1 MEDKKEG
8 RKEED
13 WRRGGEW
20 EEGEKEK
27 EKKEEDLEVTI
38 LSLCIGDINRLLV
51 HLFLET
57 FTPMWVSPPLPN
69 PHRSAGPKCLTEEVH
84 EPNLKF

>member
-8 RKEED
+8 RKEEG
-13 WRRGGEW
+13 WRRGGER

-57 FTPMWVSPPLPN
+57 FTPL
-69 PHRSAGPKCLTEEVH
+69 
-84 EPNLKF
+84 